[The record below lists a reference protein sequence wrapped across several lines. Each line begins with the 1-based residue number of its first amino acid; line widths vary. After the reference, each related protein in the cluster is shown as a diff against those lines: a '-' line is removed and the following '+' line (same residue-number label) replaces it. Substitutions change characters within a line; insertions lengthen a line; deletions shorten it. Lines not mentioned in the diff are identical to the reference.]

1 MKALLLLVIAII
13 NIVHGDLYLQG
24 CRGSND
30 RLDEPSRDRANGNRL
45 FDSQNND
52 RGGYNVGKLAYYV
65 GESVPISWTNQH
77 SAGTYQLYGSELIIQ
92 YACDYL
98 MRDGTTTNRIPDR
111 PTQCENFDCDTD
123 VEYGRHE
130 SFTDYQY
137 CKATTRNKGLF
148 TANQDLDGDA
158 AIYTRQNPQGTRRG
172 YECPEERDYYPYWR
186 PSIWKDVAIYTNQPE
201 RCAAYQAESQNV
213 KDRYYCKF
221 NDVYWTEILNGY
233 VSSATG
239 MLPITEEQCNS
250 SATFTSSSNQTL
262 PIYSWE
268 VYPNFGI
275 DEPDCTIA
283 SQTRD
288 NHHGLIGG
296 RTYYTYTWTVPDE
309 VDSDSETCCV
319 VRMRYNIT
327 TNDYQGWASDSSV
340 QAGVDWRN
348 NSQVENPNPDN
359 DPAWLEIWEYYNLS
373 YSDIAAAFEYPDDR
387 TGTAQNDARGYVFV
401 NNPHVDPFG
410 WQFNYTSDGTTTK
423 FRMQLQ
429 LAINT
434 NQFGRTFQDRT
445 HCFQIRSRPSW
456 IDSSADIYLLTVQG
470 KRGNIVQVYPAT
482 EYMFIP
488 QPLSVSVGDYV
499 HFCWTG
505 SNTNPNNN
513 DGQGLDGTDR
523 SNLCPLT
530 QPQYSK
536 ADYSDIDGNVADYDS
551 GTVGDLG
558 NSYPDYVQTPE
569 YGLPTYYNYS
579 NIRGVTPSNMA
590 GFDISV
596 LSALCTGKRA
606 DVYESQDYQEYGLL
620 DFGSMSQM
628 DDEGTT
634 FCIEPQLVQSN
645 GQWNFI
651 STRNNAFSNRDQ
663 KGTLTVADSKIG
675 TYTVSDLGLSATS
688 AGAGT
693 AVVVVNP
700 GMVQSGNTLTFQ
712 VTTWLNIGQ
721 QSTTVEVSG
730 ADGGEF
736 SSNTLNSGAWVELW
750 IPYTPESLHT
760 PDIYSSSSQS
770 GPYSRYASADIE
782 YNSKTNTYYAV
793 TNIASG
799 GFYKAVNII
808 DGWLVLVAVLA
819 FGCFGAVIAVAL
831 YKNCRIVN
839 K

>member
-1 MKALLLLVIAII
+1 MKVLLSIIAIL
-13 NIVHGDLYLQG
+13 NIVNGDLYLQG
-24 CRGSND
+24 CRGSNN

-52 RGGYNVGKLAYYV
+52 RGGYNVGKLSYYV
-65 GESVPISWTNQH
+65 GETVPISWTNQH
-77 SAGTYQLYGSELIIQ
+77 SAGTYQLKGSELIIQ

-111 PTQCENFDCDTD
+111 PTQCSNFDCDTD

-148 TANQDLDGDA
+148 TANQDLNGNA

-186 PSIWKDVAIYTNQPE
+186 PSKWKDIAIFTNQPD

-213 KDRYYCKF
+213 KERYYCKYS
-221 NDVYWTEILNGY
+221 DAYWTDVLQGY
-233 VSSATG
+233 VSTATG
-239 MLPITEEQCNS
+239 DLPITEAECNS
-250 SATFTSSSNQTL
+250 SYTFMATTNETL
-262 PIYSWE
+262 PKWSWTM
-268 VYPNFGI
+268 YDSFGI
-275 DEPDCTIA
+275 SEPDCITA

-296 RTYYTYTWTVPDE
+296 RTYYTYEWTVPDE
-309 VDSDSETCCV
+309 VDTDSETCCV

-327 TNDYQGWASDSSV
+327 TNDYQGWASDSSI
-340 QAGVDWRN
+340 QAGIDFLN
-348 NSQVENPNPDN
+348 NSNVTNPDPDY
-359 DPAWLEIWEYYNLS
+359 DPAWLKIWEFYNLT
-373 YSDIAAAFEYPDDR
+373 YDDVEAAFLYPDDR
-387 TGTAQNDARGYVFV
+387 DGTAQHDARGYVFV

-410 WQFNYTSDGTTTK
+410 WQFNYTASGTTTY

-445 HCFQIRSRPSW
+445 HCFQIRARPTW
-456 IDSSADIYLLTVQG
+456 IDSSADIQLLTVQG

-488 QPLSVSVGDYV
+488 QPLTVAVGDYV

-505 SNTNPNNN
+505 SNTNPDNN

-536 ADYSDIDGNVADYDS
+536 EYYSNIDGNVADYDS

-558 NSYPDYVQTPE
+558 NSYPDYIQTPE
-569 YGLPTYYNYS
+569 YGMPSYYNYA

-590 GFDISV
+590 GFDINV
-596 LSALCTGKRA
+596 LAALCTGRRA
-606 DVYESQDYQEYGLL
+606 DTYINEDYEDYGLF
-620 DFGSMSQM
+620 DFGNMKQM

-634 FCIEPQLVQSN
+634 FCIDPQLVESE

-651 STRNNAFSNRDQ
+651 CTRNNAFSNRDQ
-663 KGTLTVADSKIG
+663 KGTLQVQNTKG
-675 TYTVSDLGLSATS
+675 TSYTVGSSGLSATS
-688 AGAGT
+688 AGTGS
-693 AVVVVNP
+693 AVVIVNP
-700 GMVQSGNTLTFQ
+700 GMVESGNTLNFD
-712 VTTWLNIGQ
+712 VTTWLSTGE
-721 QSTTVEVSG
+721 QSTVVEVTGS
-730 ADGGEF
+730 DGGTF
-736 SSNTLNSGAWVELW
+736 SSSSLTSGGWIEIW
-750 IPYTPESLHT
+750 IPYTPKSLHT
-760 PDIYSSSSQS
+760 PDVYYRSTSTDSWSK
-770 GPYSRYASADIE
+770 YDSADIE
-782 YNSKTNTYYAV
+782 YDSKTNTYYAV
-793 TNIASG
+793 TNIGSG
-799 GFYKAVNII
+799 GYYKAVNVIN
-808 DGWLVLVAVLA
+808 GWLMLVAVLA
-819 FGCFGAVIAVAL
+819 FGCFGAVLGVAI
-831 YKNCRIVN
+831 YKKCNMN
-839 K
+839 KK